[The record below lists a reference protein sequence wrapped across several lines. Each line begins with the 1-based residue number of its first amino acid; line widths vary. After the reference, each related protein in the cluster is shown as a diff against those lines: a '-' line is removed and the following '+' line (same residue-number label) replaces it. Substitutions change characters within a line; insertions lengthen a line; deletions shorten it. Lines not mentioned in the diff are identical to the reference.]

1 MDYCQWNNA
10 LAAHF
15 FDGQSDREVFLC
27 VTSDT
32 LAEVSKTSPQ
42 SAREEFVNAVRKG
55 PSWTDIPG
63 CRRIASKAH
72 NCLHPDPDWRNRGN
86 RQTEVRTLTGHV
98 PWREFADWRYDYPPY
113 LAYLCLLV
121 LSVTERDSV
130 HGGQFYGPLNT
141 LLGLDASEAIGCAD
155 LRPSYEYNG
164 EKISINDLWLDLEEW
179 TFDHGSAVVYLPP
192 RETFRNSYEALPR
205 VFGLLKTRDLKN
217 IPRVFKYL
225 EDAGYVDC
233 ERVPE
238 PEEFLQR
245 VCRLANLRSL
255 LSTDAVADL
264 AIKDAQWRSAV
275 GSLLLSRY
283 RAWDGSVDEG
293 EDGSPREC
301 SSRLLRYLSRGS
313 IGAVVKLRSVSAL
326 RNLNLEQGRS
336 YSLQGVDEQ
345 RLVWSGFESQW
356 FDPLNLAQEA
366 VFNGT
371 AVSSPELRLRA
382 YMPPRTLIVMDNQ
395 QLPFHLR
402 GGFLEVDE
410 VHPGAAYTVLVS
422 GDEQPNLS
430 SVSWSRSNGALTP
443 NGISAWRMTVP
454 ENVDRA
460 TWPKD
465 IPPLARPQRDARP
478 RISLES
484 SCRVEPRRDIFLVGF
499 PLRIMCRHAD
509 LEPFVT
515 SQNNESIHI
524 VGCDGSW
531 ELTTATPCR
540 LQLALRKVGSRSAI
554 EGTIRDIEFLCSDD
568 RIAPKDQL
576 FPLFRS
582 GSDESPV
589 YPRGKITTLGDGLLT
604 RLETG
609 EEIYLGDMPPRVL
622 IEATEGCEL
631 LMDGKPLSG
640 NQLSKGR
647 GKHRLKLVFDGAT
660 LDALDLRLVDIPK
673 IHVSGLSRD
682 KAKPTEVSKPL
693 STFVTCDNFSALKIR
708 YDIVGTAGGFGEVL
722 TPYPARIDPRSA
734 GMQAGNIYEIRFS
747 VGGLRACSCWCRWAP
762 APASKHK
769 QSLERRLSRKVSGFG
784 IALDAALKGKGTK

>member
-32 LAEVSKTSPQ
+32 LAEVSKTSPE
-42 SAREEFVNAVRKG
+42 SARADFVNAVRKG
-55 PSWTDIPG
+55 PSWADIPG

-141 LLGLDASEAIGCAD
+141 LLGLDAPDAIDCAD

-164 EKISINDLWLDLEEW
+164 RAISINDLWLDLEEW
-179 TFDHGSAVVYLPP
+179 TFDHGAGVVYLPP
-192 RETFRNSYEALPR
+192 HDTFRNSYEALPR

-217 IPRVFKYL
+217 IPRVFKHL
-225 EDAGYVDC
+225 EDAGYVDY
-233 ERVPE
+233 ERLPDPE
-238 PEEFLQR
+238 DFLQR
-245 VCRLANLRSL
+245 VCRLANLKSL
-255 LSTDAVADL
+255 LSADAIADL

-283 RAWDGSVDEG
+283 RTWDGSVDEG

-301 SSRLLRYLSRGS
+301 RSRLLRYLSRGS
-313 IGAVVKLRSVSAL
+313 IRAVVKLRSISAL

-336 YSLQGVDEQ
+336 YSVDGGDEL
-345 RLVWSGFESQW
+345 RLVWPGFESQW
-356 FDPLNLAQEA
+356 FGPLNLAQEA
-366 VFNGT
+366 VFAGT
-371 AVSSPELRLRA
+371 AISSSELRLRA
-382 YMPPRTLIVMDNQ
+382 YMPPRSLIVMDNR
-395 QLPFHLR
+395 QLPFHLQ

-410 VHPGAAYTVLVS
+410 IHPGSAYTVLVS

-430 SVSWSRSNGALTP
+430 SVSWSRSNGTLTP
-443 NGISAWRMTVP
+443 GGISAWRITVP
-454 ENVDRA
+454 DNVDRA
-460 TWPKD
+460 TWPKN

-484 SCRVEPRRDIFLVGF
+484 SCRVEPRRDIFLAGF

-515 SQNNESIHI
+515 SQRSESISLAES
-524 VGCDGSW
+524 DGSW
-531 ELTTATPCR
+531 ELTAAAPCQA
-540 LQLALRKVGSRSAI
+540 QLALRKVGSYSAI
-554 EGTIRDIEFLCSDD
+554 EGTARAIEFVSSDD
-568 RIAPKDQL
+568 RIAPTNQL

-582 GSDESPV
+582 GSDKPPV

-604 RLETG
+604 ILKTREQ
-609 EEIYLGDMPPRVL
+609 IHLGDIPPRVL
-622 IEATEGCEL
+622 LEATEGCEL
-631 LMDGKPLSG
+631 LMDGRPLPEK
-640 NQLSKGR
+640 QIPKGR
-647 GKHRLKLVFDGAT
+647 GKRRLELVSDGAV
-660 LDALDLRLVDIPK
+660 LDALDLRLVDMPK

-682 KAKPTEVSKPL
+682 KAKPTEFPKSL
-693 STFVTCDNFSALKIR
+693 SALVTCDDFSGLRIR
-708 YDIVGTAGGFGEVL
+708 YDIVGGGGSFGEVL

-734 GMQAGNIYEIRFS
+734 GMQAGNIYEVRFS
-747 VGGLRACSCWCRWAP
+747 VGGLPAGSCWCRWVP
-762 APASKHK
+762 VRVVVHK
-769 QSLERRLSRKVSGFG
+769 ESRERRSSRKVSGFG
-784 IALDAALKGKGTK
+784 KALDAALKGKGKI